1 MHELILTHSL
11 DLRLDDF
18 DNSCSAYDKALEL
31 GEDYLIHLNYAITL
45 LRNDE
50 VERCRD
56 HFNKFDKLFS
66 ALDESCQVDEDVK
79 AQANAL
85 RVALHF

>member
-1 MHELILTHSL
+1 M
-11 DLRLDDF
+11 DDF
-18 DNSCSAYDKALEL
+18 ENSCSAYDKALEL

-50 VERCRD
+50 VERARD
-56 HFNKFDKLFS
+56 HFAKFDKLFS
-66 ALDESCQVDEDVK
+66 SLDESCQVDEEVK
-79 AQANAL
+79 SQANAL